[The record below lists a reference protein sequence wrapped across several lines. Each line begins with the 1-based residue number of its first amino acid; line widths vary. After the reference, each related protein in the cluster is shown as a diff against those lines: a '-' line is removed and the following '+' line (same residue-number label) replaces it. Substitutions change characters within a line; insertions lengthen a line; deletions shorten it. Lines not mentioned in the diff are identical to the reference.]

1 MRKFFL
7 LPVLILL
14 QAAAACSQSREEAIR
29 QLMQQAHIPGLS
41 LAYVKNGQVAELYS
55 LGIRSAD
62 TKEPVD
68 AGTIFSAASL
78 SKAVFSY
85 GVLQLVD
92 AGKLDLDKPLY
103 NYYDYPDLAYDAR
116 YRQITARQVLSHTS
130 GLPNWRNGDTLR
142 FKYNPG
148 ERWNYS
154 GEGFVMLA
162 KVVEK
167 ITGQTIEDYL
177 QQTVLRPLGMS
188 RSSFIW
194 QEAYNADAAF
204 PHTDVGQTS
213 GRWQPNEPNTAAS
226 LQTTATDY
234 AKFLTALLNRK
245 GLKKSTYEQ
254 VFKPQPNSRV
264 AKDNNALYWGLGVG
278 YQFAD
283 NAPAFWQWGD
293 NGTFKAFLF
302 GYPDKKEGLVYFAN
316 SSTGLVIAPDLLR
329 MFFNHE
335 QPAEK
340 WVNNDN
346 ASLQDIALIYRLLDL
361 PFEEAMQPYMQPGAP
376 YQDTTRFP
384 EDKMNGIGYR
394 LLELK
399 RSATARQVF
408 EMNTRIYP
416 RGAAAWRGLGEA
428 EVREGQ
434 RQAAATAFEK
444 AAALDTADKEVGQIA
459 RRLENLPENAKDS
472 AAVPTTF
479 RLQAY
484 SNARYVSLGGT
495 FNDWNDLRTPMRWEN
510 GAWVV
515 TIALKPGTY
524 TYKFAVDGVWIPD
537 PSNKQA
543 KPESFDSIITVVAR

>member
-7 LPVLILL
+7 LPILILL
-14 QAAAACSQSREEAIR
+14 QVVAACSQSRQTAIQ

-41 LAYVKNGQVAELYS
+41 LAYIKNGQVAELYN

-103 NYYDYPDLAYDAR
+103 NYYDYPDLAYDTR

-177 QQTVLRPLGMS
+177 QQTVFQPLGMT

-194 QEAYNADAAF
+194 KDAFKADAAY
-204 PHTDVGQTS
+204 PHTDIGQTNS
-213 GRWQPNEPNTAAS
+213 RWEPKEPNTAAS

-245 GLKKSTYEQ
+245 GLQPGTFAQ

-283 NAPAFWQWGD
+283 NNPAFWQWGD

-316 SSTGLVIAPDLLR
+316 SATGLIIAPDLLR
-329 MFFNHE
+329 MFFNHD

-346 ASLQDIALIYRLLDL
+346 INLQDVALLHRLLDL
-361 PFEEAMQPYMQPGAP
+361 PFEEAMQPYIQPGSQ
-376 YQDTTRFP
+376 YQDTARFP
-384 EDKMNGIGYR
+384 EGKMNDLGFR
-394 LLELK
+394 LLGQK
-399 RSATARQVF
+399 RVATARQVF

-416 RGAAAWRGLGEA
+416 RAASAWRGLAEA
-428 EVREGQ
+428 ELRGGQ
-434 RQAAATAFEK
+434 AQAAATAFEK
-444 AAALDTADKEVGQIA
+444 AAALDTADKESGAIA
-459 RRLENLPENAKDS
+459 RRLQNLPDNVTDS
-472 AAVPTTF
+472 AAIPTSF
-479 RLQAY
+479 RLGGY
-484 SNARYVSLGGT
+484 SNAPYVCLAGT
-495 FNDWNDLRTPMRWEN
+495 FNGWNDLCMPMRWEN
-510 GAWVV
+510 GAWVI
-515 TIALKPGTY
+515 TILLKPGTY
-524 TYKFAVDGVWIPD
+524 QYKFVVDGIWIPD
-537 PSNKQA
+537 PANKQV
-543 KPESFDSIITVVAR
+543 KPESFDSIITVAAK